1 MTHNADYL
9 HYADRVL
16 YMRDGMIVKEDRQ
29 ERSLQELAEIRLD
42 QEVGHWV
49 REYHRKDLD
58 AKAQEL
64 GLNPKDYHS
73 ESLLARTILIKS
85 GFLQK
90 VLEGH
95 EAAERAGAV
104 VVPPPESLPKVPIGS
119 SPSPSVI
126 AVTMQDEERKKK
138 ARKMARELHRS
149 ELDAKAVALGFDPK
163 SYRHEEELAAAI
175 IDKQHEAEHHENR

>member
-85 GFLQK
+85 GFCKKSLRDTRRLSGRARWLCRRRSLCRRFPLDLLPLHLLLPSPCK
-90 VLEGH
+90 TRSVKEGTKDG
-95 EAAERAGAV
+95 AGA
-104 VVPPPESLPKVPIGS
+104 S
-119 SPSPSVI
+119 SFR
-126 AVTMQDEERKKK
+126 T
-138 ARKMARELHRS
+138 
-149 ELDAKAVALGFDPK
+149 
-163 SYRHEEELAAAI
+163 
-175 IDKQHEAEHHENR
+175 